1 MSLATRAAAG
11 YRPTH
16 RLRRWPCF
24 AKRNGGYENDE
35 AWLRQKA
42 PTGGNS
48 AICGVYRNT
57 IGHGDEDGI
66 EMVKK
71 RDGLKP
77 FERILASLFW
87 FQMIELGEKV

>member
-1 MSLATRAAAG
+1 VW
-11 YRPTH
+11 
-16 RLRRWPCF
+16 RRQLD
-24 AKRNGGYENDE
+24 A
-35 AWLRQKA
+35 LSRQY
-42 PTGGNS
+42 PLTGGNS